1 MKSAWTS
8 SLAKNDT
15 VKSARQLYLQ
25 NCANCHG
32 DTMTGSPPQLPKLLN
47 MGPKWDEAAIFK
59 ITRQGA
65 GRMPGYPNLS
75 DSDIKAV
82 AKYILSGES
91 KPIESDEPAAVTL
104 DYRFTG
110 YRKFLDQEG
119 YPAIAPPWGTL
130 NAINLNTG
138 ELAWKIPFGEYPEL
152 TEKGIK
158 DTGSES
164 YGGPVVTAGGL
175 IFIAATN
182 YDRKLRAFD
191 KSTGK
196 LLWETTLPFSANATP
211 AVYSA
216 GGRQFVVVCA
226 EGSKGRANDPKGGR
240 YIAFALP
247 MVPRQNH

>member
-1 MKSAWTS
+1 MAWTS
-8 SLAKNDT
+8 NLAKNET

-32 DTMTGSPPQLPKLLN
+32 DTLAGSPPQLPKLLN
-47 MGPKWDEAAIFK
+47 MGPKWDVAAISR

-65 GRMPGYPNLS
+65 GRMPGFPNLS
-75 DSDIKAV
+75 DAEVKAV
-82 AKYILSGES
+82 SEYVLSGES
-91 KPIESDEPAAVTL
+91 KPIESDEPAAVTQ

-110 YRKFLDQEG
+110 YRKFLDPDG

-138 ELAWKIPFGEYPEL
+138 EFAWKIPFGEYPEL
-152 TEKGIK
+152 AEKGMK

-175 IFIAATN
+175 VFIAATN
-182 YDRKLRAFD
+182 YDRKFRAFD
-191 KSTGK
+191 KATGK

-226 EGSKGRANDPKGGR
+226 EGSKGRPNDPKGGK

-247 MVPRQNH
+247 QP